1 MGNFFIHLFTFRI
14 HTFKILGIIWAHANS
29 SCSSSKNL
37 FKNSFIFIFA
47 SIMVFGE
54 KKFIS
59 WLPIIKKFV
68 SKLFMHI
75 IAILKSFPLV
85 NNNIMIINV
94 WLSGIYGKW
103 VNIKDMVNEIKI
115 ERDRRMAAFYLGFPS
130 EFHIR
135 HQTCSCFN

>member
-37 FKNSFIFIFA
+37 FKNSIIFIFA

-68 SKLFMHI
+68 SKLFMHL
-75 IAILKSFPLV
+75 IAILKSFPLI

-94 WLSGIYGKW
+94 WLSRIYSKW
-103 VNIKDMVNEIKI
+103 VYIEDMVNEIKV
-115 ERDRRMAAFYLGFPS
+115 ERDRRMAAFDLRFPS
-130 EFHIR
+130 EFHIW
-135 HQTCSCFN
+135 HQACTCFN